1 MTTRLSINL
10 NDESAALLRKAAADE
25 GRTITEVVRRA
36 LGVYDFVM
44 EEARN
49 GSQVRVNRAD
59 GSSGLVTFL

>member
-1 MTTRLSINL
+1 MTTRLSMNL
-10 NDESAALLRKAAADE
+10 NDESAALLRKAADDE

-44 EEARN
+44 AEARN
-49 GSQVRVNRAD
+49 GSQVRVTRAD